1 MSDAPRCPW
10 RFGAAHAVSTDWPPG
25 PRAGWGGWGLLAELS
40 RDPLAVL
47 ARWRAEY
54 GDVVH
59 LRVWPLHQVVISDP
73 ALLHEVLVKQHEALT
88 RWPRGMQVFGQLYGH
103 SVFIAEGQAWRDKRR
118 ALAAGFSRQAAQDAA
133 PAMAEA
139 AGQVLAGWPSAHP
152 AWRADQ
158 ALATLTLEV
167 MARLLFS
174 LELGEAAPTAAQA
187 VRTVLAASHAE
198 LFWPASWPDW
208 LPHKRGKRQARQW
221 LDGLLQRQLHAR
233 LALAEAAW
241 PDDLLSR
248 WLRLHRADPGAWP
261 LRAVRDECMT
271 ALLAGHETTGATLA
285 WWMWALARQP
295 EIQAEVSAEACRILR
310 GRAPTVA
317 DAPALTALR
326 RSLEETLRLHPA
338 APLLS
343 TRRAIRPITVGPWRL
358 PAGTLLLLPV
368 QLAQHD
374 PQAFAQP
381 EDFCP
386 ARFAGHEASTHPHWL
401 PFGLGPRVCLGQ
413 HQAMMEL
420 TVLAALLAQGFSWRA
435 AAGQPAPQPLLQVS
449 CRPDALWLDIRRRVG

>member
-1 MSDAPRCPW
+1 
-10 RFGAAHAVSTDWPPG
+10 
-25 PRAGWGGWGLLAELS
+25 
-40 RDPLAVL
+40 
-47 ARWRAEY
+47 
-54 GDVVH
+54 
-59 LRVWPLHQVVISDP
+59 
-73 ALLHEVLVKQHEALT
+73 
-88 RWPRGMQVFGQLYGH
+88 
-103 SVFIAEGQAWRDKRR
+103 
-118 ALAAGFSRQAAQDAA
+118 
-133 PAMAEA
+133 
-139 AGQVLAGWPSAHP
+139 
-152 AWRADQ
+152 
-158 ALATLTLEV
+158 
-167 MARLLFS
+167 
-174 LELGEAAPTAAQA
+174 
-187 VRTVLAASHAE
+187 
-198 LFWPASWPDW
+198 
-208 LPHKRGKRQARQW
+208 
-221 LDGLLQRQLHAR
+221 
-233 LALAEAAW
+233 
-241 PDDLLSR
+241 
-248 WLRLHRADPGAWP
+248 
-261 LRAVRDECMT
+261 MT